1 MKIAFHSGYLGYRG
15 TEVALIDYAWGSR
28 EILGHAPFFLLPW
41 RNESESHPVVAAM
54 RAVAP
59 VRFYRGPDERE
70 GILREEK
77 ADFFYCIKNG
87 FNDGVFS
94 PQVTTGVHAIFRES
108 EFHGDIYAYVSPWLS
123 EVMSYGH
130 AAWVPH
136 MVRLAE
142 GGESLRRV
150 LGIPAGAVVFGRHGG
165 EDSFDLPI
173 AQQAILEVARNHPE
187 RYFLFL
193 NTRPFGKSR
202 RYPNIIFLPPTANP
216 REKKA
221 FLDTCDAMVHGR
233 CRGETFGLSVAEFA
247 FLGKP
252 VFTYPDSPEQGH
264 LAWVP
269 QKKFRY
275 RSSHELAVG
284 LATFEPQTI
293 PSPCGELAPSKV
305 MQTFQQV
312 FLGR

>member
-15 TEVALIDYAWGSR
+15 TEVALMDYAWGSR
-28 EILGHAPFFLLPW
+28 EILGHEPFFLLPG
-41 RNESESHPVVAAM
+41 RPGAEGHPVVAAM
-54 RAVAP
+54 RGTAP
-59 VRFYRGPDERE
+59 VRFYQTPEERE
-70 GILREEK
+70 NILREEGT
-77 ADFFYCIKNG
+77 DFFYCIKNG
-87 FNDGVFS
+87 CNDGVSS

-123 EVMSYGH
+123 EVMSYGK

-136 MVRLAE
+136 MVRLTE
-142 GGESLRRV
+142 GGGSLRHE

-173 AQQAILEVARNHPE
+173 AQQAILEVARDHPE
-187 RYFLFL
+187 RYFLLL
-193 NTRPFGKSR
+193 NTRPFGKAHR
-202 RYPNIIFLPPTANP
+202 HPNIIFLPPTADP
-216 REKKA
+216 RRKRA

-264 LAWVP
+264 IAWVP
-269 QKKFRY
+269 ANRFHY
-275 RSSHELAVG
+275 RSPRELVKM
-284 LATFEPQTI
+284 LTNFEPETV
-293 PSPCGELAPSKV
+293 PSPCGTLAPAEV
-305 MQTFQQV
+305 MKMFRQV
-312 FLGR
+312 FLER